1 MISNPKNTVP
11 TRENMMILTG
21 SSAEQTEV
29 IILAKEITKI
39 GTDALVFCFKLYP
52 IKTPHPPR
60 ATIATNQSSISPI
73 HATEKH
79 ITLAP
84 SIRTKTFFS
93 KAIFLFMFT
102 SYNAQINP
110 IPIEKN
116 ITELSLSFPISVE
129 TIIIP
134 RKSSI
139 ILSFPVAFHFHPN
152 YKLRVLRLY
161 LSTTESIHVA
171 ALITRM
177 TQLHKLDPM

>member
-1 MISNPKNTVP
+1 
-11 TRENMMILTG
+11 MMILTR
-21 SSAEQTEV
+21 SSAEQIEV
-29 IILAKEITKI
+29 IKLAKEITKN
-39 GTDALVFCFKLYP
+39 GTDTLVFCFKLYP
-52 IKTPHPPR
+52 IKIPHAPR

-79 ITLAP
+79 ITLTP

-102 SYNAQINP
+102 SYIAQINP

-116 ITELSLSFPISVE
+116 ITELSLSFPISAE

-139 ILSFPVAFHFHPN
+139 ILSLSVAFFVN
-152 YKLRVLRLY
+152 SYRVLRNIVANY
-161 LSTTESIHVA
+161 LICFSRLQYVWQKLTVES
-171 ALITRM
+171 
-177 TQLHKLDPM
+177 KN